1 MKNQDS
7 TETLQA
13 PYVLE
18 YTYQRSTGPVIGQFL
33 TGLKN
38 RVIQGAKTK
47 DGRIIVPP
55 TEYDPQ
61 SGDAIET
68 LVKLPQTGTVE
79 TWTWVEN
86 PQKHHPLSEAFAWA
100 LIRIEGADT
109 SILHAVKVDS
119 QDQMSTGMTVSA
131 NWREERTGCIQDI
144 AYFAPQSEAVPDFDL
159 SKLSEEEVITLL
171 QAPMRLDYTVS
182 AGKNLTVY
190 LNNLAQKKLV
200 GTSCPS
206 CEKTYIPPRG
216 SCPTCNVSM
225 GGLVELSD
233 TGTITTFCI
242 INIPFAAMPFP
253 PPYAAVAILLDG
265 ADLPFFHLVR
275 EIETKDVRMGMRVKA
290 QWVDDA
296 DLGPTLKS
304 IKWFVPTG
312 EPDAPFEDIAE
323 HL

>member
-1 MKNQDS
+1 MKNHESND
-7 TETLQA
+7 TLQA

-38 RVIQGAKTK
+38 RVIQGAKTST
-47 DGRIIVPP
+47 GRIIVPP
-55 TEYDPQ
+55 TEYDPDD
-61 SGDAIET
+61 GNAIES
-68 LVKLPQTGTVE
+68 LVTVAQVGVVQ
-79 TWTWVEN
+79 TWTWVDEAQ
-86 PQKHHPLSEAFAWA
+86 PEHPLDQPFAWA
-100 LIRIEGADT
+100 LIRLDDTDT
-109 SILHAVKVDS
+109 SILHAVKIDS
-119 QDQMSTGMTVSA
+119 PEQMSCGMRVGA
-131 NWREERTGCIQDI
+131 HWREDRTGSIHDI
-144 AYFAPQSEAVPDFDL
+144 AYFAPHAEAPPDFDL
-159 SKLSEEEVITLL
+159 STLSPEEVIGLI

-182 AGKNLTVY
+182 AGTNLTLY
-190 LNNLAQKKLV
+190 LNHLAQRKLV
-200 GTSCPS
+200 GSSCPS

-216 SCPTCNVSM
+216 SCPTCHVIM
-225 GGLVELSD
+225 GGLVELAD

-290 QWVDDA
+290 QWVEDA
-296 DLGPTLKS
+296 ELAPTLKS

-312 EPDAPFEDIAE
+312 EPDVPFEDIAE